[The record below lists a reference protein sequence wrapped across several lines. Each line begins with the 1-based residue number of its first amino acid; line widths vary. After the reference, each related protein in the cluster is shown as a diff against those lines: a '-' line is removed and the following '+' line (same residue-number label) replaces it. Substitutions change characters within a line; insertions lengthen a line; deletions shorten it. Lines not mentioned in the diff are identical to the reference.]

1 MARNFYYGTDARIVA
16 GSAAFA
22 SRINASPEAYG
33 ILPLRAAQYAELDA
47 TLQVAYRAATT
58 PRTRTPVAVREKDLA
73 LRAVRLDAARLASVI
88 YAKRT
93 VNDAELLAL
102 GLLPRP
108 TRAARPAPDEP
119 PIVEVTRVVGR
130 LVTVRIRQRTS
141 ESRKPLGCLGANL
154 FVFTGD
160 DPPGDA
166 EHYRFAALATRRTA
180 TLRFPDHVASGSTA
194 WISAAW
200 LSRRAKSGPACAPVR
215 VTIQGGPSV
224 QASALPLLPAA

>member
-16 GSAAFA
+16 GSAMFA
-22 SRINASPEAYG
+22 SRINASPETYG
-33 ILPLRAAQYAELDA
+33 ILPLRAAQYAALDA
-47 TLQVAYRAATT
+47 TLQGAYRAATT
-58 PRTRTPVAVREKDLA
+58 PQTRTPVAVREKDQA

-130 LVTVRIRQRTS
+130 FVTVRIGQRTS
-141 ESRKPLGCLGANL
+141 DGTHKPRGCLGANL
-154 FVFTGD
+154 YVFTGD
-160 DPPGDA
+160 TPPGDA
-166 EHYRFAALATRRTA
+166 QHYRFEGLATRRTA
-180 TLRFPDHVASGSTA
+180 TIQFPNDVASGSTA

-200 LSRRAKSGPACAPVR
+200 LSRRAKSGPACEPVR
-215 VTIQGGPSV
+215 VTIQGGPV
-224 QASALPLLPAA
+224 LVAAA